1 MLIGAAYFHYCTCRE
16 IVVFW
21 VEILSMRSIFL
32 TLACFTYTAGLL
44 AQDDVFSNK
53 TNIALEKVVKDF
65 PNRFHNIK
73 GDVIAQ
79 KAQSTEYKSTIQVPG
94 STSCYVTKRNVTNN
108 DTYSWSCIVFV
119 NKDFNLA
126 KTKFK
131 EIFDQIENTI
141 IKVDGQKPFIVS
153 GQYRT
158 PVEQR
163 KFTPIV
169 FELLPAVGEM
179 KKLKI
184 ELDLQNEMND
194 DWKVLLNVYDA
205 DGKEEESTVVNN

>member
-1 MLIGAAYFHYCTCRE
+1 
-16 IVVFW
+16 
-21 VEILSMRSIFL
+21 MRSIFL
-32 TLACFTYTAGLL
+32 TLACFTYAAGLL

-94 STSCYVTKRNVTNN
+94 STACYVTKRNVTNN
-108 DTYSWSCIVFV
+108 DTYSWSCVVFV

-194 DWKVLLNVYDA
+194 DWKVLLNVYDS
-205 DGKEEESTVVNN
+205 DNKEEESTVVNN